1 MKNPLIN
8 RIHIKEY
15 LLYGFICAIAYSIFV
30 WLFLRDNKYEN
41 FYLLYVGNVALM
53 VIMGIY
59 HFKLIDRQ
67 FEGKRSVAMM
77 IAGSFV
83 LLTGIVMSLVII
95 AALIVAY
102 HPAVFSSAPA
112 DNLVQDAPVTV
123 KVRQPVGLAFM
134 IGMNSILVNLGAGS
148 LISVL
153 FAYAGKRNQ
162 VKDKPTPTH
171 TRIHPVSKP
180 SH

>member
-8 RIHIKEY
+8 RTHIKEY
-15 LLYGFICAIAYSIFV
+15 LLYGFICELAYSIFV

-41 FYLLYVGNVALM
+41 FYLLYVGNFALM

-83 LLTGIVMSLVII
+83 LLAGIVMSLVII
-95 AALIVAY
+95 AVLIVVY

-123 KVRQPVGLAFM
+123 KVRQPLGLAFM

-171 TRIHPVSKP
+171 TRIHPVSKT